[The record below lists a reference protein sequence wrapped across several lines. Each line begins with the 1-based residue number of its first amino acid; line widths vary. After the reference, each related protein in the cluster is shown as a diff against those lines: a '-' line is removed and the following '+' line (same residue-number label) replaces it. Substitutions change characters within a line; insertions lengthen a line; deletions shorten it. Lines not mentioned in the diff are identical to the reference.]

1 MSDLQLHTINGIQL
15 DNKRNNQKFIL
26 TFIYRIESIEK

>member
-15 DNKRNNQKFIL
+15 DNKRNNQKFIN
-26 TFIYRIESIEK
+26 IYLQY